1 MVPPPRTVHPPRGA
15 TRWPRAVRPS
25 WISSPCRPSPSPGG
39 AVTRRYTPGGSP
51 PSPRRSGAV
60 VPDGAIP
67 RRARCPGAWRK
78 GDAPG
83 PGSPPSPNPRA
94 AIWRGHPARVAGG
107 PGGECGRGACAVSAR
122 AVGQRERRPRTRDP
136 LAGHRDTRATG
147 CRGSGT
153 GEAAIPR
160 GASSAE
166 ERGAAQRNWST
177 RIRTRR
183 KRSRARAALPG
194 MLAGGGASRRRMTP
208 EAICPPGERCRGKEP
223 PEEDTP
229 GEDTWGGAITR
240 RRWPAWKDRGPRLAG
255 GSDAPLGGPRRNRDG
270 AGSGRCAEN
279 DLEGRRRAD
288 AEGMPGGRPG
298 G

>member
-1 MVPPPRTVHPPRGA
+1 MLPVRGA
-15 TRWPRAVRPS
+15 PRARIPGPPSGGVTPPGLPVAPGASAAGGRVRP
-25 WISSPCRPSPSPGG
+25 RP
-39 AVTRRYTPGGSP
+39 
-51 PSPRRSGAV
+51 
-60 VPDGAIP
+60 
-67 RRARCPGAWRK
+67 
-78 GDAPG
+78 
-83 PGSPPSPNPRA
+83 
-94 AIWRGHPARVAGG
+94 
-107 PGGECGRGACAVSAR
+107 R

-177 RIRTRR
+177 MIRTRR

-208 EAICPPGERCRGKEP
+208 EAICPPGERRRGKEP

-229 GEDTWGGAITR
+229 GEDTWGGAMTR